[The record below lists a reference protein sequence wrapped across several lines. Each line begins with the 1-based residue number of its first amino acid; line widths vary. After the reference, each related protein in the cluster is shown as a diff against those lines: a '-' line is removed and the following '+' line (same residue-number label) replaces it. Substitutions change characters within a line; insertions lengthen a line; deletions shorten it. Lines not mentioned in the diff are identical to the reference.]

1 MDKDWVRGKED
12 YLDILERALEYE
24 DEHAPEDAPVLKDSE
39 YDVRWSSG
47 DISAI
52 GSKVYQLEV
61 HGFVERVY
69 DSSSYTDYALTD
81 REAIREFVSTEKSMT
96 AGDDNIRR
104 IHHDTP
110 DPEDLPD
117 GLFDDVIG
125 YDDVKWLIKR
135 ALTTDDITNVLL
147 VGPPGSAKTVF
158 LLCIEELDD
167 STFISGKTTSGPGV
181 LSMMFRETPNY
192 LAIDEFDDVDK
203 EVQETLS
210 QHMDTGILD
219 ETKVGKDRKIKI
231 NTSTFASANSTDS
244 IIGQV
249 QNRFLDLHFD
259 PYTREEFEEICE
271 HLLPRREGVSEE
283 EARDIADAVWEL
295 EDAGNVRKAISV
307 ARLSRGDP
315 HKVIKVLDDYSP
327 SSVF

>member
-1 MDKDWVRGKED
+1 MDKEWVRGKED
-12 YLDILERALEYE
+12 YLNILERALEYE
-24 DEHAPEDAPVLKDSE
+24 DEHAPEEAPILEDSE

-47 DISAI
+47 DISSI

-61 HGFVERVY
+61 HGFVDRVY
-69 DSSSYTDYALTD
+69 DSSNYTDYALVD
-81 REAIREFVSTEKSMT
+81 REATREFIEAEKGMSN
-96 AGDDNIRR
+96 GSDGIHE
-104 IHHDTP
+104 IHHKTP
-110 DPEDLPD
+110 DEEDLPD

-125 YDDVKWLIKR
+125 YEDVKWLLKR

-158 LLCIEELDD
+158 LLCIEELEN

-181 LSMMFRETPNY
+181 ISMMFRDTPQY
-192 LAIDEFDDVDK
+192 LAIDEFDDVDR

-219 ETKVGKDRKIKI
+219 ETKVGKDRKLKI
-231 NTSTFASANSTDS
+231 NTSTFASANSTNS

-249 QNRFLDLHFD
+249 EDRFLDLHFD
-259 PYTREEFEEICE
+259 PYTRDEFEDICE
-271 HLLPRREGVSEE
+271 HLLPRREGVDMDESKE
-283 EARDIADAVWEL
+283 IADAVWEL
-295 EDAGNVRKAISV
+295 ENEGNVRKAISV

-315 HKVIKVLDDYSP
+315 HKVIEVLDDYSP
-327 SSVF
+327 SSIV